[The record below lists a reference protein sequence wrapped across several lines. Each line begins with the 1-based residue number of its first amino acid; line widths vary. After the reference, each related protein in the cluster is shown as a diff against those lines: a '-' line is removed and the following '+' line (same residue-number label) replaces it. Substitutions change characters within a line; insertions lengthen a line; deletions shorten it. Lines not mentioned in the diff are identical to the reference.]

1 MWPSHKPNTQL
12 EVKQEV
18 QGSCTHSRLLYSIT
32 EITVKIG
39 LPSVNIFQGL
49 DLCDR
54 LDLTRD
60 LTSQP
65 VCIIYREV
73 SLATQPQV
81 SINIMHTESFSHR
94 LHVIHCVLKAPTQV
108 FLACVESIHWCTL

>member
-18 QGSCTHSRLLYSIT
+18 QGSRLLYSIT

-39 LPSVNIFQGL
+39 LPSINIFQGL
-49 DLCDR
+49 DLCNR

-65 VCIIYREV
+65 VCVIDHEV
-73 SLATQPQV
+73 SIARQPQV
-81 SINIMHTESFSHR
+81 
-94 LHVIHCVLKAPTQV
+94 
-108 FLACVESIHWCTL
+108 